1 MTVAAA
7 DILGA
12 VDEGTWKKDLG
23 IGSFTIDYSSGY
35 HGLPS
40 FRMGASWMVV
50 IAISNSKKYAIRI
63 PKLESAR
70 KPYALDKLERMS
82 EILEHKSVEW
92 FPEFQLIRDA
102 LTVNGEGLPV
112 LLMPF
117 VEGSNLSQYIA
128 DNRDDSRILRQLID
142 NLSSLEEDLL
152 REGFD
157 HGDVSV
163 RNILVKDS
171 GELVLIDPDALFHTT
186 CGVNI
191 SPELGCSSMNH
202 PLRTSKDVGPGLC
215 IFPIRLLTMIIQVI
229 IQDSSVISENPDPQ
243 AFFFDDI
250 DLKNHSNSEKWARV
264 KSLVDVEVH
273 GPILEALG
281 APTLMSATERLRP
294 DIHRTSKPT
303 VFFPIE
309 EMLTLLPPST
319 IEPIKKRRA
328 RHHPKMRTLS
338 LSEEFRIL
346 NQNKATGDVDDDQ

>member
-1 MTVAAA
+1 MTVSAA
-7 DILGA
+7 DILSA
-12 VDEGTWKKDLG
+12 VDEGIWNEDLG

-50 IAISNSKKYAIRI
+50 IAISNSNKYAIRI
-63 PKLESAR
+63 PKLDSAR

-82 EILEHKSVEW
+82 EILDHKGIEW
-92 FPEFQLIRDA
+92 FPDFQLIRNA
-102 LTVNGEGLPV
+102 LTVNGEDLPV

-128 DNRDDSRILRQLID
+128 DNREDSIILYQLID
-142 NLSSLEEDLL
+142 NLLSLESDLL
-152 REGFD
+152 DEGFD

-171 GELVLIDPDALFHTT
+171 GQLVLIDPDALFHTT
-186 CGVNI
+186 CGINK

-215 IFPIRLLTMIIQVI
+215 IFPIRLLTMILHAI
-229 IQDSSVISENPDPQ
+229 IKDSSIISENPDPQ

-264 KSLVDVEVH
+264 MSLTDVEVY
-273 GPILEALG
+273 GPILQALE
-281 APTLMSATERLRP
+281 APTLMSATELLRP
-294 DIHRTSKPT
+294 DIHRASKPT
-303 VFFPIE
+303 VLFPIE
-309 EMLTLLPPST
+309 EMLTLVST
-319 IEPIKKRRA
+319 SVVEPLKKHRA
-328 RHHPKMRTLS
+328 KHHPKMRTLS
-338 LSEEFRIL
+338 LSEEFRIS

>member
-1 MTVAAA
+1 VTVPAA
-7 DILGA
+7 DILAA
-12 VDEGTWKKDLG
+12 VDEGTWNKDLG

-70 KPYALDKLERMS
+70 KSYALDKLERMS
-82 EILEHKSVEW
+82 EILEHKGTEW
-92 FPEFQLIRDA
+92 FPDFQLIRDA
-102 LTVNGEGLPV
+102 LTVNGEDLPV

-128 DNRDDSRILRQLID
+128 DNREDSTTLYQLID
-142 NLSSLEEDLL
+142 NLLLLENDLL
-152 REGFD
+152 EEGFD

-215 IFPIRLLTMIIQVI
+215 IFPIRLLTMILHVI
-229 IQDSSVISENPDPQ
+229 IEDSSTISENPDPQ

-264 KSLVDVEVH
+264 MSLVDVEVY
-273 GPILEALG
+273 GPILQALE
-281 APTLMSATERLRP
+281 APTLMSATELLRP
-294 DIHRTSKPT
+294 DIHRVSKPT
-303 VFFPIE
+303 VLFPIE
-309 EMLTLLPPST
+309 EMLTLTST
-319 IEPIKKRRA
+319 SLIEPLKKHRA
-328 RHHPKMRTLS
+328 KHHPKMRTLS
-338 LSEEFRIL
+338 LSEEFRIS
-346 NQNKATGDVDDDQ
+346 NQNKVTGDVDDDQ

>member
-1 MTVAAA
+1 MTIPAA
-7 DILGA
+7 DILAA
-12 VDEGTWKKDLG
+12 VDEGAWNEDLG
-23 IGSFTIDYSSGY
+23 IGSFKIDYSSGY

-50 IAISNSKKYAIRI
+50 IAISNSNKYAIRI

-82 EILEHKSVEW
+82 EIIEHKSIEW
-92 FPEFQLIRDA
+92 FPDFQLIRNG
-102 LTVNGEGLPV
+102 LTVNGEDLPV

-128 DNRDDSRILRQLID
+128 DNREDSRVLHQLID
-142 NLSSLEEDLL
+142 NLLSLENDLL
-152 REGFD
+152 EEGFD

-215 IFPIRLLTMIIQVI
+215 IFPIRLLTMILQVI
-229 IQDSSVISENPDPQ
+229 IQDSTVISEKPDPQ

-250 DLKNHSNSEKWARV
+250 DLKKHSTSEKWALV
-264 KSLVDVEVH
+264 KSLVDAKVY
-273 GPILEALG
+273 GPILEALE
-281 APTLMSATERLRP
+281 APTLMSATELLRP
-294 DIHRTSKPT
+294 DIHRASKPT
-303 VFFPIE
+303 VLFPIE
-309 EMLTLLPPST
+309 EMLTLIST
-319 IEPIKKRRA
+319 SVVEPVKKRRA
-328 RHHPKMRTLS
+328 KHHPKMRTLS

>member
-1 MTVAAA
+1 MTVTAA

-12 VDEGTWKKDLG
+12 VDEGSWNEDLG

-92 FPEFQLIRDA
+92 FPKYRLIRDA
-102 LTVNGEGLPV
+102 LTVNGEDLPV
-112 LLMPF
+112 LIMPF
-117 VEGSNLSQYIA
+117 VEGSNLAQHIA
-128 DNRDDSRILRQLID
+128 DNRDDSTVLRQLID
-142 NLSSLEEDLL
+142 KLLSLEDDLL

-215 IFPIRLLTMIIQVI
+215 IFPIRLLTMILHVI
-229 IQDSSVISENPDPQ
+229 IEDSSTISENPDPQ

-250 DLKNHSNSEKWARV
+250 DLKNHSNSEKWAQV
-264 KSLVDVEVH
+264 KSHVDVEVY
-273 GPILEALG
+273 GPILHALE
-281 APTLMSATERLRP
+281 APTLMLATEHLRP
-294 DIHRTSKPT
+294 DIHRASKPK
-303 VFFPIE
+303 VLFPIE
-309 EMLTLLPPST
+309 EMLTLISPST
-319 IEPIKKRRA
+319 IEPLKKRRVK
-328 RHHPKMRTLS
+328 HHPKMRTLS
-338 LSEEFRIL
+338 LSEEFRL
-346 NQNKATGDVDDDQ
+346 SNHNKATGEVEDDQ